1 MIVRAIIF
9 TILLAENQ
17 LEYLLLHLFLKE
29 WIYRYLT
36 LEKKKEVWKKLQIE
50 GIIKPSENVLL
61 VEDLM
66 TDGGSKIKFIES
78 ILRVKAKIKAIFVIF
93 NYGINIDFLEVNRK
107 KINIIHL
114 ATWQDILNEKTIQ
127 ENCPLKIKI
136 K

>member
-17 LEYLLLHLFLKE
+17 HWNTFCF
-29 WIYRYLT
+29 IYFSKNGSTNYLT
-36 LEKKKEVWKKLQIE
+36 LEKKKRKFGKNSLEIE

-93 NYGINIDFLEVNRK
+93 NYGINIDFLRG
-107 KINIIHL
+107 
-114 ATWQDILNEKTIQ
+114 
-127 ENCPLKIKI
+127 
-136 K
+136 